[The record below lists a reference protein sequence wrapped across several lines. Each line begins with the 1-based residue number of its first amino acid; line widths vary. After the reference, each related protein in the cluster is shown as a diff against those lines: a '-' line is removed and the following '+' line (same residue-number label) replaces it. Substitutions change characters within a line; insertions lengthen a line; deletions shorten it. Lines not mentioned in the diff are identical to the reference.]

1 MDFEQYLKQELESNP
16 SVREEFDAL
25 QPEYEIIRKII
36 SARIELGLTQ
46 KELAKKCGIKQS
58 NISRLE
64 SGKANPTIK
73 FLQKIAKAL
82 DSDLFIEFR
91 KRDYSSESF
100 TLPQAASIT
109 KITINIPQYPYY
121 LSAKFN
127 ESRTTMSWVTTAK
140 T

>member
-1 MDFEQYLKQELESNP
+1 MDFEQYLKQELENNP

-36 SARIELGLTQ
+36 AARIELGLTQ
-46 KELAKKCGIKQS
+46 KELARKCGIKQS

-91 KRDYSSESF
+91 KRDYSSESI

-109 KITINIPQYPYY
+109 KITIKIPQYPCC
-121 LSAKFN
+121 LSANFN
-127 ESRTTMSWVTTAK
+127 ESRTTKSWVTTAK